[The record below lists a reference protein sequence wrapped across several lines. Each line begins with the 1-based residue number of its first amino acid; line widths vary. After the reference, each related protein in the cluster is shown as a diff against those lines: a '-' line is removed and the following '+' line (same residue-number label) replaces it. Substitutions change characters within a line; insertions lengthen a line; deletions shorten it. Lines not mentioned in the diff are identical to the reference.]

1 MHARDPRV
9 PRLHYRD
16 RRRINAAST
25 LMYRTEKPWMG
36 APTQNFIAASTVG
49 SLGRPAEVPEERNRT
64 HEALV
69 AFLEEP
75 AEE

>member
-25 LMYRTEKPWMG
+25 LMYRTAKPWMG
-36 APTQNFIAASTVG
+36 APTQNFISASTVG
-49 SLGRPAEVPEERNRT
+49 IGSLGEPREAPEERNRT
-64 HEALV
+64 HEAMA
-69 AFLEEP
+69 AFLAEP
-75 AEE
+75 V